1 MGQSV
6 QWCPVKGGA
15 LLAALIKVHALYI
28 IEVSCT
34 YCMCQFYNC
43 SHYVSSCR
51 TLYTDYIYSVP
62 CLISD
67 TSVMRACMSHHI
79 NYTAIILFFLII
91 ILLSLLINTCTV

>member
-43 SHYVSSCR
+43 SHYVSITAEHR
-51 TLYTDYIYSVP
+51 IQTIYTVYLSYI
-62 CLISD
+62 
-67 TSVMRACMSHHI
+67 
-79 NYTAIILFFLII
+79 
-91 ILLSLLINTCTV
+91 